1 VSSYICPNAH
11 TSSDADYCD
20 VCGEPIRSGVAAA
33 SAVASAVPVAPPDPG
48 PAATADPAATRE
60 CPSCGSENAVDALFC
75 EDCGYDFTTGQ
86 APVPQPAPSPL
97 DLGLPFGAR
106 AGDGTGA
113 PATDPAPSPGDPAE
127 ATDQAVPVA
136 APDPAGATG
145 PAAGG
150 PVPPPIRGGATWVAE
165 VWVDPQWYAA
175 QDATDPCPSPG
186 MPTVVALRE
195 RSILIGRPSASRNI
209 HPQID
214 LTPDTGVSR
223 RHAQL
228 TTDGQRWWVEDLQS
242 ANGTYVGSVN
252 AELPSNPVKPGL
264 RTELD
269 EDARLYLGA
278 WTRIVLRPA
287 TTEETSA
294 GVV

>member
-1 VSSYICPNAH
+1 VSSYICPNGH
-11 TSSDADYCD
+11 TSTDADYCD
-20 VCGEPIRSGVAAA
+20 VCGEPIRSGGAAA
-33 SAVASAVPVAPPDPG
+33 SLAPPAAAPPDPG
-48 PAATADPAATRE
+48 PAVAGTAAAATQE
-60 CPSCGSENAVDALFC
+60 CPSCHGDNAVDALFC

-86 APVPQPAPSPL
+86 PPAPAPPPSPL
-97 DLGLPFGAR
+97 DLGLPFGAQ
-106 AGDGTGA
+106 AGDGTGG
-113 PATDPAPSPGDPAE
+113 PATDPAPSPGDPVE
-127 ATDQAVPVA
+127 ATDQAAPIAPPDPGGPPVA
-136 APDPAGATG
+136 
-145 PAAGG
+145 
-150 PVPPPIRGGATWVAE
+150 PPIGGAVTWVAE
-165 VWVDPQWYAA
+165 VWIDPQWYAA

-186 MPTVVALRE
+186 MPTVVPLRE

-252 AELPSNPVKPGL
+252 ADLPTNPVKPGL
-264 RTELD
+264 RAELD
-269 EDARLYLGA
+269 DDARVYLGA

-287 TTEETSA
+287 TSEETAA
-294 GVV
+294 GVI